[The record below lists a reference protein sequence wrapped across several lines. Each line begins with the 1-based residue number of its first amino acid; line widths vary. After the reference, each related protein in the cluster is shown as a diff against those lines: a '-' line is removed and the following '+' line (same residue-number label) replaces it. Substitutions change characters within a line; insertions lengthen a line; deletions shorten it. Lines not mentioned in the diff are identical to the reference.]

1 MEPIDFA
8 AIRSLSQES
17 ALERARLARA
27 TLGDRLTI
35 LAHHY
40 QADPIVEF
48 GDITGDSLELSR
60 KAAGVSSEFILF
72 CGVHFMAESAD
83 MLTAPH
89 QKVILP
95 DLAAGCSMADMATHE
110 ELEAAIE
117 HLEENLGLSILP
129 ITYVNSSAAVK
140 RVVGSH
146 GGLVC
151 TSTNAPKVV
160 AWALAQPGK
169 TVLFAP
175 DQHLGRNTSYK
186 LGVSLDQMPLWD
198 PGHHDGGAPEDAYRN
213 ARVILWKGHCSVHTR
228 MNRADIDHWR
238 RTDPDRKI
246 LVHPECTFEVVQGA
260 DFAGSTSYI
269 LQVLED
275 APAGSKWA
283 VGTEMNLVK
292 RLGRMHPDKDVV
304 PLSQVQCLCSTMFR
318 IDPWHLCWALEN
330 LVNGHAVNV
339 VQVDDETRHWA
350 TVALNRMLDLS

>member
-1 MEPIDFA
+1 MARIDFA
-8 AIRSLSQES
+8 SIRSLTES
-17 ALERARLARA
+17 EALSRARTARA
-27 TLGDRLTI
+27 ALGDRLTI

-40 QADPIVEF
+40 QADSIVEF

-60 KAAGVSSEFILF
+60 KAAGVSSEYIVF

-83 MLTAPH
+83 MLTSPA
-89 QKVILP
+89 QKVVLP

-110 ELEAAIE
+110 ELEGAIE
-117 HLEENLGLSILP
+117 YLEQELGLSILP
-129 ITYVNSSAAVK
+129 VTYVNSSAAVK

-146 GGLVC
+146 GGVVC

-160 AWALAQPGK
+160 AWALAQEGK

-186 LGVSLDQMPLWD
+186 LGVTLEQMPLWN
-198 PGHHDGGAPEDAYRN
+198 PGVHDGGAGADAYRN

-228 MNRADIDHWR
+228 MNKADIDHWR

-246 LVHPECTFEVVQGA
+246 LVHPECTFEVVQNA

-269 LQVLED
+269 LKVLAD
-275 APAGSKWA
+275 APEGSKWA
-283 VGTEMNLVK
+283 VGTEVNLVK
-292 RLGRMHPDKDVV
+292 RLASMYPTKDVV

-318 IDPWHLCWALEN
+318 IDPWHLAWALEN
-330 LVNGHAVNV
+330 LLEGELVN
-339 VQVDDETRHWA
+339 QISVDDDTRKWA
-350 TVALNRMLDLS
+350 TVALDRMLALS